1 MAILLEGNPV
11 ALQLVALGLAE
22 MNGNANALL
31 EDLLYGCFDFE
42 NDAHRRFRIVRTFY
56 GVQLTLGSIF
66 DYDNSLIHPN
76 QFAPL
81 WTLVPSDL
89 NYYFWFLFYPFR
101 NTLWKAR
108 LVLGWPVNSKS
119 SAGCPN
125 GRRTE
130 KVLAIY
136 L

>member
-1 MAILLEGNPV
+1 MAILLDGNPV

-89 NYYFWFLFYPFR
+89 NYYFSLFEILYG
-101 NTLWKAR
+101 R
-108 LVLGWPVNSKS
+108 LVWSLG
-119 SAGCPN
+119 
-125 GRRTE
+125 GR
-130 KVLAIY
+130 
-136 L
+136 